1 MADTPALRLVHRPGR
16 PLRGRPSRVGLAGV
30 LDRLDRT
37 GTWTDVPGEAAER
50 GFRWDD
56 RDVETRW
63 WFPQG
68 ATARLDPADASD
80 AGASSGRPV
89 LLTSWYGHG
98 GLGYL
103 LLGSRISVVDL
114 EPEAAP
120 RYAHVRL
127 VEERRLA
134 GVPGLRRVPV
144 HAGGLAWYG
153 DHLFVA
159 ASGGGL
165 RIFRLGDVQRL
176 RSRLRGRGARH
187 VLPQTGAYEAQA
199 DTGERGMVYSF
210 LSLERGADTDHLVAG
225 EYGRK
230 GTGRHRLVRF
240 PLDRSTGLLSVD
252 ADGVARPVDVADGV
266 PRMQGAA
273 VVDGTWFVTAS
284 SGEGN
289 PGDLWVGRPGELVRH
304 RGVLPTGPEDIT
316 SWPGTDRLWS
326 STEWPGRRW
335 VFRIDATRW
344 SHHR

>member
-1 MADTPALRLVHRPGR
+1 MTDPTALRLVHRPGR
-16 PLRGRPSRVGLAGV
+16 RLRTRPRRVGLDGV

-37 GTWTDVPGEAAER
+37 GTWTDVPGDAAER

-68 ATARLDPADASD
+68 VTARLDPDD
-80 AGASSGRPV
+80 PAGDSPSSGRPV
-89 LLTSWYGHG
+89 LLTRWYGHG

-103 LLGSRISVVDL
+103 LLGSRVSVVDL
-114 EPEAAP
+114 DPSAAP

-127 VEERRLA
+127 VEERRVA
-134 GVPGLRRVPV
+134 GAPRLRRVPV

-165 RIFRLGDVQRL
+165 RIFRPADVQRL

-187 VLPQTGAYEAQA
+187 VLPQVGAYEAESDA
-199 DTGERGMVYSF
+199 GLRGMVYSF
-210 LSLERGADTDHLVAG
+210 LSLERGDETDHLVAG

-230 GTGRHRLVRF
+230 GSGKHRLLRF
-240 PLDRSTGLLSVD
+240 ALDRSTGLLQVD
-252 ADGVARPVDVADGV
+252 ADGVARPVEVGEGV
-266 PRMQGAA
+266 PRMQGAT
-273 VVDGTWFVTAS
+273 VVDRTWFITAS
-284 SGEGN
+284 AGEGN
-289 PGDLWVGRPGELVRH
+289 PGDLWVGRPGALVRH

-316 SWPGTDRLWS
+316 AWPGTDRLWS
-326 STEWPGRRW
+326 LTEWPGRRW
-335 VFRIDATRW
+335 VFPVDGTRW
-344 SHHR
+344 SDHR